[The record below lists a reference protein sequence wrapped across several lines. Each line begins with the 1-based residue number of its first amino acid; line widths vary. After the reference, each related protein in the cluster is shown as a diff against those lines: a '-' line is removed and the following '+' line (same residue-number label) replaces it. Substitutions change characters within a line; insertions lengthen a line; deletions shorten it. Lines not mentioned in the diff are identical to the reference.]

1 MIGKTDKVVAELM
14 RRVYAEKLEELITDT
29 TTTGVEWDDWETYDR
44 IFVRD
49 LPWYERFLIWLFPR
63 MYDIRS
69 YDVEWHGA
77 NHSIQEL

>member
-49 LPWYERFLIWLFPR
+49 LPWYERFLIFPR

-69 YDVEWHGA
+69 YDVEWHGV